1 VLIYNIALYRYIILC
16 YKSIFFYDVSLKI
29 RLYASS
35 NFSIQNGVDSSVL
48 FCTFIYSTRKF
59 VTTYGLVLFFPFQL
73 VVRCRWGVIYLP
85 HNICKPI
92 YVWTGECAHAFRE
105 HSKYMLRY
113 IQCEIHKIVIFNRRL
128 LLLISSTRVLKGVA
142 QRWRDIVCVISS
154 DIFFVLQIPV
164 RFCIMKFLLEN
175 KEKNKYIY
183 NILFINSF
191 YVLGKLKVWFP

>member
-1 VLIYNIALYRYIILC
+1 MHLQ
-16 YKSIFFYDVSLKI
+16 
-29 RLYASS
+29 S
-35 NFSIQNGVDSSVL
+35 NFSIQNVDDSSIL
-48 FCTFIYSTRKF
+48 FCAFIYSTLKF
-59 VTTYGLVLFFPFQL
+59 VTTYGPVLFFPFQL
-73 VVRCRWGVIYLP
+73 AVRCRWGVIIYLP
-85 HNICKPI
+85 HNICEPI

-105 HSKYMLRY
+105 HNKYIMLRY
-113 IQCEIHKIVIFNRRL
+113 TQCEIHKIVIFNRRL

-191 YVLGKLKVWFP
+191 YVLGKLKVRFP